1 MESEAS
7 VGKPSL
13 LAKNN
18 KVYGLGK
25 TGGFTTSFPFEAYSS
40 FFLYFSEI
48 AHSVW
53 RRGNPPI
60 KCFPPF
66 L

>member
-7 VGKPSL
+7 IGKPSL

-25 TGGFTTSFPFEAYSS
+25 AGGFTTSFPFEA
-40 FFLYFSEI
+40 
-48 AHSVW
+48 
-53 RRGNPPI
+53 
-60 KCFPPF
+60 
-66 L
+66 